1 MASREQLSKAACR
14 QWCPAVVSPVVH
26 ISYSCLCARAYS
38 CVFSCL
44 CACAYSC
51 VFLCLCARAY
61 SCVFSCLCA
70 RAYLCLCAHLLFVF
84 VCSCLFVRV
93 LLWIACSV
101 LVGWIS

>member
-26 ISYSCLCARAYS
+26 ISYS
-38 CVFSCL
+38 
-44 CACAYSC
+44 
-51 VFLCLCARAY
+51 CLCARAY